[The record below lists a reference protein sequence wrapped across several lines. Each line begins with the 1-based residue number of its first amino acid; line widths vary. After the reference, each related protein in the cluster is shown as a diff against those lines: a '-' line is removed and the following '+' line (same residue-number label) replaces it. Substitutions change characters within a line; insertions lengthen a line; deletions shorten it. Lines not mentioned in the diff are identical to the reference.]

1 MEQHG
6 IFKEQQMA
14 WHDLNVKLKERKG
27 ARDAKN
33 VILSQAVR
41 YFLSLE
47 RLCIIKDFIC
57 LFCHGLEAISSKLL
71 RDTFTI
77 I

>member
-33 VILSQAVR
+33 VI
-41 YFLSLE
+41 
-47 RLCIIKDFIC
+47 
-57 LFCHGLEAISSKLL
+57 
-71 RDTFTI
+71 
-77 I
+77 